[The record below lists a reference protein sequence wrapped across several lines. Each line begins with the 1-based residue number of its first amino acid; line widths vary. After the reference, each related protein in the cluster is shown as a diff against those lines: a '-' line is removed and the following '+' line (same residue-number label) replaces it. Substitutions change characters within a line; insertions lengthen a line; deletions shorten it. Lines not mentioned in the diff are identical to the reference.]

1 MEDFPLWLK
10 LIVWIVVGGTA
21 VWMLAAMIHFGLLG

>member
-10 LIVWIVVGGTA
+10 LIVYLIVGGTVLYMA
-21 VWMLAAMIHFGLLG
+21 IGIIGMIG